1 MKRRDTLYLIPLG
14 ITALAGGS
22 ALSGARDMHHEKPS
36 TPLSLRYLEKVRDM
50 LTWIRRTQSEN
61 LLEASHA
68 VARTILNGRTCWYSW
83 DMGHSVQADIFPG
96 RTGVPALF
104 TVGYNPKTAKEGDL
118 MLASIWNG
126 VNAYIS
132 GMGFRNQDEDPMTV
146 TPADVR
152 KRGVLIIGAP
162 APWGMDAKG
171 DEKIV
176 YDSAKFTIRPSSAI
190 WIETN
195 ITKLGA
201 VMNIPGAGAPFGP
214 VSGVIGM
221 VTFWMIAADACR
233 ILAREGKSLPV
244 DGGGPELSGN
254 DVPWVGLDDPLMDDY
269 FDTALRQLEMIEAE
283 MGDIRT
289 IAEMAVDAV
298 LSGGKVYCYS
308 RDRNALAYES
318 QTRRG
323 GLALTRGLY
332 DEDGALSVF
341 GEDFQGTSK
350 DIVIMGIQSPDD
362 PVDLGHL
369 DTFRRHGLK
378 VASIG
383 PMTRGLKIPG
393 GRTVP
398 KEADVHTGRMCDTN
412 GLFAVPGF
420 GRKVC
425 PTSGVCLNQIFWA
438 VCMEIM
444 DGIIRR
450 TGNVPGVY
458 LTGAVEGGID
468 HLNRVNRIYE
478 QCGY

>member
-1 MKRRDTLYLIPLG
+1 
-14 ITALAGGS
+14 
-22 ALSGARDMHHEKPS
+22 
-36 TPLSLRYLEKVRDM
+36 
-50 LTWIRRTQSEN
+50 
-61 LLEASHA
+61 
-68 VARTILNGRTCWYSW
+68 
-83 DMGHSVQADIFPG
+83 
-96 RTGVPALF
+96 
-104 TVGYNPKTAKEGDL
+104 
-118 MLASIWNG
+118 
-126 VNAYIS
+126 
-132 GMGFRNQDEDPMTV
+132 
-146 TPADVR
+146 
-152 KRGVLIIGAP
+152 
-162 APWGMDAKG
+162 MDAKG